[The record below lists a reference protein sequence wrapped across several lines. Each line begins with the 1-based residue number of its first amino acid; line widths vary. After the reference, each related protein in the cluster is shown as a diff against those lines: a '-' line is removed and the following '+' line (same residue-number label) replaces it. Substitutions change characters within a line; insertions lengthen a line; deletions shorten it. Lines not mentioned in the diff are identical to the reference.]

1 MVRLSNRLPLG
12 VAGQNLKKKDF
23 CITRAPARHLP
34 WLGRNI
40 RLHGA
45 CPVFNRGF
53 SGIHSQPRQEA
64 TWLIIAS
71 ADFSH
76 LLLRS
81 TPIIQDQLLTIYW
94 RGTAF
99 HLHKQFQP
107 TQSVETE
114 NIHWIFSKSDG
125 ISRARD
131 GTQLMTSC
139 IPPVSWS
146 WSPTRPRTSPKT
158 GWLRIKKIIKRKKC
172 MQSVFT
178 ECF

>member
-1 MVRLSNRLPLG
+1 MFGREHQAPRSLS
-12 VAGQNLKKKDF
+12 
-23 CITRAPARHLP
+23 C
-34 WLGRNI
+34 
-40 RLHGA
+40 LH
-45 CPVFNRGF
+45 RGF

-99 HLHKQFQP
+99 NLHKQFQP

-125 ISRARD
+125 ISRACD

-139 IPPVSWS
+139 ISSVSWS
-146 WSPTRPRTSPKT
+146 WSLMWPRTSCKT
-158 GWLRIKKIIKRKKC
+158 DWLRVKKIIKSKKF

-178 ECF
+178 ERF